1 MPRTLPW
8 LKNSASEKDTPQ
20 GATKTKA
27 RPRSASP
34 NDLVGPDLEDL
45 QDEPARPA
53 RPARPEKRK
62 QIVREP
68 SSSPPPAPKGPPP
81 VEYMKPGYDADD
93 IWMMVEDEFY
103 STAQLYTEHLHQ
115 AEYARLKKLHRSRGQ
130 ETLAT
135 LARATDGRTAQS
147 TELQVKRQQE
157 ENQRKRRQAVIA
169 DSDSEDEDEF
179 MKVPQLANLMTGSQ
193 GGTGPA
199 QTRSTNS
206 RSRRAL
212 AEDGDE
218 SSDPLPKP
226 ILSPLNEVEDEDE
239 ETESDDLDAPMRKK
253 KVQTQSTIQRPAPSS
268 SGVSTSSL
276 PAPPPKAA
284 PSRVFKQFGRARRE
298 QQEHVKEE
306 SEPPSLPSSPPP
318 RLAAPLRKQRDE
330 NDVAGD
336 ASRSDG
342 RHARSRFSSI
352 KQETPT
358 SPINDDFGTAS
369 VKIKEEPGSRPLTS
383 LAKRRAQKA
392 KEEAEAKRKEVEAS
406 IPTFLF

>member
-8 LKNSASEKDTPQ
+8 LKDKATEKDAPQ
-20 GATKTKA
+20 EVTKTKG
-27 RPRSASP
+27 RPSSASP

-53 RPARPEKRK
+53 RPEKRK
-62 QIVREP
+62 QIVRES

-147 TELQVKRQQE
+147 MELQVKRQQE

-212 AEDGDE
+212 AEDGDD

-226 ILSPLNEVEDEDE
+226 VLFPLDEVEDEDE
-239 ETESDDLDAPMRKK
+239 ETESDDLDAPLRKK
-253 KVQTQSTIQRPAPSS
+253 KVQTQSTIQRSAPSS

-284 PSRVFKQFGRARRE
+284 PSRVFKQFGRTRRE
-298 QQEHVKEE
+298 EKEYVKEE

-318 RLAAPLRKQRDE
+318 RLSAPLRKQRDE
-330 NDVAGD
+330 DHVAGD
-336 ASRSDG
+336 ALRANG
-342 RHARSRFSSI
+342 RPGRSRFPTI
-352 KQETPT
+352 KQETPM
-358 SPINDDFGTAS
+358 SPIDDGSGTAS
-369 VKIKEEPGSRPLTS
+369 VKIKEEPGTRPSTS

-392 KEEAEAKRKEVEAS
+392 TEEAEAKRKELEAS